1 MGPKITNEI
10 KTSMKETL
18 KEIVSD
24 DEFIDKLLSKFTDKI
39 HTLQETINKQETL
52 IQQLENRID
61 QLQQVSKM
69 NNICI
74 YNLDEEIEEKTSEQV
89 INLLNNRMKINIKKE
104 DIIKAQRVGVKNDKT
119 RPIIVKFEKYQHKAM
134 VLKNCKLLRGTKIG
148 IAEDL
153 LRKKI
158 HLYKE
163 VTKMYDR
170 KYGVA

>member
-1 MGPKITNEI
+1 
-10 KTSMKETL
+10 
-18 KEIVSD
+18 
-24 DEFIDKLLSKFTDKI
+24 
-39 HTLQETINKQETL
+39 
-52 IQQLENRID
+52 
-61 QLQQVSKM
+61 M